1 MVGYPTKS
9 ARYLVLVLSM
19 LGISGCASDGGVGD
33 LATLATIGASM
44 APGVDA
50 NTVMALG
57 TVAAGSMVVAPLLS
71 ADTQTG
77 ASPSSSSAAI
87 PTAAGQPS
95 IALQALVTRE
105 TPERYRPRS
114 CEYIEMA
121 LVEVPG
127 YLAAT
132 EPALQQAG
140 EARKVAANQV
150 WYEKGC
156 TQANLPRGVIGVY
169 METVNAVSAARI
181 SAPTSG
187 VVIGRTGPGSGAQ
200 NAGILSGDIIVAVN
214 DQPIAD
220 SIDFRVAVAKVPL
233 GTSAQFKYW
242 RAQNFYSV
250 PVLVAASGN
259 PPPLLPLAARGSA
272 TTLKAPSAAL
282 QGMSLDVV
290 TPSYAKAV
298 GLASAQGAWV
308 TDTVKGSA
316 ADQAG
321 IKPLDVIL
329 EVSGQEVATAQDVA
343 DISSRMRVGYK
354 ATVSVWR
361 NQAKRDVQMVLRN
374 E

>member
-1 MVGYPTKS
+1 MVGHPANS
-9 ARYLVLVLSM
+9 GCYLALAFSM
-19 LGISGCASDGGVGD
+19 LGLSGCASDGGLGE
-33 LATLATIGASM
+33 LA
-44 APGVDA
+44 
-50 NTVMALG
+50 VMA
-57 TVAAGSMVVAPLLS
+57 AMVAPIPGDASALL
-71 ADTQTG
+71 T
-77 ASPSSSSAAI
+77 
-87 PTAAGQPS
+87 TAAVAGGAVALASASSTESTPGAVPVPGQTAAYKPD
-95 IALQALVTRE
+95 LQVLVTRE

-121 LVEVPG
+121 LLEVPG

-132 EPALQQAG
+132 EPVLQQSG
-140 EARKVAANQV
+140 EARKIAASQV

-156 TQANLPRGVIGVY
+156 TPANLPRGVIGVY
-169 METVNAVSAARI
+169 METVDAVSAARI

-214 DQPIAD
+214 DQPIVD
-220 SIDFRVAVAKVPL
+220 SIDFRVAVANVPL

-250 PVLVAASGN
+250 PVLVAASAN
-259 PPPLLPLAARGSA
+259 PLPVLPLAARGSA
-272 TTLKAPSAAL
+272 APHNAPSAAL
-282 QGMSLDVV
+282 QGMSLGVV

-343 DISSRMRVGYK
+343 DISSRMRIGYK